1 MRGRA
6 SALGAVGVGLALAA
20 APLRAQPE
28 DVPDISGFWNVRF
41 GADPDEAALVDE
53 LPDDAVVIDDAGG
66 GELGLGNFGGLELTE
81 AAVAEIES
89 YDHSEELARE
99 NTCDAPSVAFYM
111 QAPFPM
117 EIHQDRNLI
126 VFQMEYFDMYRVLF
140 LDGRGHPGEDAP
152 HTRSGHSIAHWEGDT
167 LVVDTTHIRSSTFM
181 NNGLTH
187 SEDLHL
193 VERFRLGPEG
203 ETLHLTQLYS
213 DPAKFDGRAARYMA
227 WERDPGNHVLP
238 YDCDPS
244 YGE

>member
-1 MRGRA
+1 MTAHSRFATR
-6 SALGAVGVGLALAA
+6 LTALAVLVAGGA
-20 APLRAQPE
+20 AAQE
-28 DVPDISGFWNVRF
+28 RPDLAGFWNVRF
-41 GADPDEAALVDE
+41 GADPAASAGLVDE
-53 LPDDAVVIDDAGG
+53 LPDDAVLIDDAGG
-66 GELGLGNFGGLELTE
+66 GELGLGEFGGLELTE
-81 AAVAEIES
+81 AAVAEIDS
-89 YDHSEELARE
+89 YEYSEELARE
-99 NTCDAPSVAFYM
+99 NTCDAPTVAFYM

-140 LDGRGHPGEDAP
+140 LDGREHPGPDAP

-167 LVVDTTHIRSSTFM
+167 LVVDTTHMRSGTFM

-193 VERFRLGPEG
+193 VERFRLGPDG
-203 ETLHLTQLYS
+203 DTLHLTQLYS
-213 DPAKFDGRAARYMA
+213 DPARFEGPAARYVA